1 MCYLALCASTRP
13 VARAVLRSTKAVT
26 FTTFVAGG
34 FLFAQVVF
42 QTSYA
47 AIGAE
52 RVPTKWLEVFG
63 LQKFDEATVGTRSLI
78 PDAFVALTS
87 LWARGELRRELAH
100 LEAGGSR
107 RTTAIAK
114 YLRRGLM
121 FVVGLTEEDL
131 RNTIQKWWR
140 LLGFICCGV
149 VGYSANGVL
158 QFLLFVAV
166 HTRFVGGRGD
176 PRTSR
181 LTRLEH
187 AISTTGK
194 MQFLTGLIIF
204 GSYVFTSLGATSQE
218 LETSK
223 VANIFGFW
231 TLGRN
236 GRLCCMKPAQ
246 TVGFIFALLANAC
259 FALAVSHGDIDSSFK
274 FQELMGFRVR
284 VGGYRPLLYA
294 PILAAAIMFT
304 GLATVGGLPMS
315 MIQVVD
321 IVTVLVTILRMLAS
335 ARNLSG
341 TRGADVDAK
350 KFQDKWLVRLRNTLW
365 YYIAF
370 QYVYISLLYVYNIP
384 EVAGSLMDAWPSSL
398 SRQLTPLDFG
408 LLQTPALLSW
418 KYMWPRYL
426 TLVMCVMLYYWL
438 NERLQRDSED
448 YDSDWYEDGLP
459 EGTPIRRLDMSKES
473 ESTKVEDINTM
484 RPSIFLYHAT
494 ATVLKHV
501 KDSVGDE
508 FESALHGVSMELL
521 LLVATICVAF
531 RVEVVSVLYVVVI
544 MFACIEFAVPT
555 IRGKAPVPLRY
566 GTFSV
571 IGTSMRIL
579 TDSWRFLNRMRRI
592 RSNVITAADITP
604 PPIQTRR
611 SPSGSSGWFRRHLRE
626 SDYHHAAPVSIHTEV
641 NDYGFYLALLATI
654 SIVFK
659 QLTLLTI
666 FQSGSLNTLVN
677 ENWGSWLGLIS
688 LYDPR
693 LGDDLQTTTSCC
705 AWPYVLDSTKT
716 FCQDASVAASS
727 SNQFPTQACLTFTTN
742 WYIFG
747 AHYAVII
754 FAVLHGFLQRRHN
767 VKVQR
772 KAKSTTATA
781 VPRASYWA
789 KLRGEVQ
796 GCDVAKKLKL
806 LIVAERM
813 KNKNIETPVG
823 KKKIVTTDEG
833 MSPMVQQTPI
843 RAEEDIFANL
853 VKQVN
858 AGSLKHSKSKIA
870 LYGWRP
876 IVIRMV
882 YRFVKWDVKNTFETL
897 DSAIEQL
904 ASLKYLL
911 AMAVLLINAFLKS
924 DVTSSIYIIIL
935 GYFLAFNNRAGV
947 VRFQSQGYAIL
958 LIIGAI
964 LAIHI
969 MAALRLPPSLL
980 NTNYCETCPEKR
992 FWLDIWDCPS
1002 SAAAAPAPS
1011 SLSAYLD
1018 CNSRPVFVHE
1028 YEIISDILV
1037 MLLVGHYV
1045 RKGHKNMVRD
1055 DVRTAW
1061 MRGYVKAKGQKMGS
1075 EWVQSEAFT
1084 SLANKVNTRLAER
1097 RKLDETSE
1105 LSYDDKI
1112 KRWDAVN
1119 VQLQEYVPSVDADLQ
1134 REEMK
1139 RANWTNRNL
1148 SRQVSIK
1155 EELQVIQEH
1164 YTFSQIAS
1172 MAIHERRT
1180 TVRRRNE
1187 EIMGQFFLKFF
1198 YKYLLLVIV
1207 ILTTTAAVAQH
1218 DSDFIS
1224 LCYAGITILFS
1235 MRFNELRI
1243 NTRIFPSRAHK
1254 WWNGELFRLLPVYVF
1269 TVLAAKLV
1277 YQIPYI
1283 KPILLNGRTARLGSC
1298 VVGTRMCETINS
1310 LFGVRKLGSACD
1322 ATMLAAD
1329 CVSVLG
1335 YSSGSIGVDV
1345 ALFILCSVQAQLFS
1359 NERYVREV
1367 LRLEKNAMD
1376 KRARRSI
1383 LYRKY
1388 ILGWRAK
1395 IQQEIDEE
1403 YKMITDKVRASALQ
1417 ASEWTHFQ
1425 KFRHTIDEETAAEKY
1440 VPEHVTVRAQN
1451 STTVEVKW
1459 KMRGSTDDIEQ
1470 FTIKRER
1477 SPRTTIFPHHVNPV
1491 KVDVD
1496 AESRAPSSHVI
1507 SGLTPGMSY
1516 SFTVQSCSR
1525 SIGYGPPSEPSD
1537 VVTMPMPQ
1545 DDEEGEEVLS
1555 GKDKLINGVAKVVH
1569 AATNSAAY
1577 LLDPAL
1583 YPLPND
1589 KGGESEWTR
1598 KGDWGGANIITGF
1611 GKIIYSQ
1618 SERLL
1623 YIALVCNF
1631 IDHVDLMS
1639 ACLVIFILAFAAMWN
1654 PQPLPEMWRFIF
1666 WYSVACFY
1674 ARILLRSKAFC
1685 MELDAN
1691 AKFDNRNKWY
1701 ISAQPYCPTMTL
1713 YDPAA
1718 DSEFSTLSATLL
1730 TVPRARNLVRDE
1742 VWTDIFLIVTL
1753 VLHMSHMHSL
1763 GQCARRDAIPLA
1775 PREDYQ
1781 TYHAGEFK
1789 DDIDLAALTSPPLED
1804 VATGKTRQ
1812 VETHHLEGRT
1822 SKERTRASRRR
1833 ERRRAYMRTFGL
1845 FTRGI
1850 HVAQTRFRELVTQ
1863 ICLSNSA
1870 KMPKRNVG
1878 KPGVDLYSL
1887 EIFLQLII
1895 TCWFVTGYRNLVFES
1910 GTALSSTESFGTG
1923 LTISIVSS
1931 VMWIIV
1937 MRLVYLSQNIKLK
1950 FYLHFAQ
1957 VVLYVSLVFI
1967 FLPLLDTRSFVSPRH
1982 NSHLKAFTVLMLF
1995 QFIVSALQL
2004 REGFREGYQFKIVLM
2019 RFGNTPVGRF
2029 VYNLINTLP
2038 FLFEIRTLLDWVV
2051 CDTSIDY
2058 VMWFRYETLY
2068 YLLHKTDMLI
2078 SWRRNRR
2085 QYYSG
2090 AKPVPWP
2097 LKILLGG
2104 GIIAIIMLLLTGPIF
2119 IFSTFNPAL
2128 TSNRIEA
2135 ATMQVQ
2141 LDFYADEKT
2150 ERHRIYSGFATGYG
2164 MSSISQEAMKSE
2176 LLRGLSFRSIDSDCV
2191 RFPKYSQ
2198 SAWILPQSSKL
2209 ALAQSLNTAAAASTC
2224 TAKMTITTEFT
2235 RLGPLK
2241 AKTVSQDL
2249 VATLTNAHCAALA
2262 GVITNG
2268 QGSIQ
2273 FANVIPRGFHL
2284 TPETMVEILDFN
2296 TSAYIGLNMTLGS
2309 TPTANL
2315 WEVTPTSPSFP
2326 TAAPD
2331 FCGIDSTLPPSDYG
2345 VLYATISDRYLVGL
2359 VSSLGLSSYS
2369 LRALY
2374 GFVFVTVGFF
2384 VRTMYNFKLSDVFVN
2399 EIANTDELIN
2409 VCRGLR
2415 LIRSLDYPGRRR
2427 DEMKMYYSLM
2437 RMMRESSLRRV
2448 ISRNADEI

>member
-1 MCYLALCASTRP
+1 MI
-13 VARAVLRSTKAVT
+13 
-26 FTTFVAGG
+26 
-34 FLFAQVVF
+34 AQGAF

-47 AIGAE
+47 AMAAE
-52 RVPTKWLEVFG
+52 RVPPKWLEAFG
-63 LQKFDEATVGTRSLI
+63 LQKFDEATIGTRSII
-78 PDAFVALTS
+78 PDALVALTS

-100 LEAGGSR
+100 LEAGGSG

-121 FVVGLTEEDL
+121 FIVGLTEEDL
-131 RNTIQKWWR
+131 RNTTQKWWR

-181 LTRLEH
+181 LTRFEH

-194 MQFLTGLIIF
+194 MQFLTSLIVF

-223 VANIFGFW
+223 VANIAGFW
-231 TLGRN
+231 VLGRN

-259 FALAVSHGDIDSSFK
+259 FALAVSHGDIDRSFT
-274 FQELMGFRVR
+274 FHELMGFRVR
-284 VGGYRPLLYA
+284 AGGYRPLLYA
-294 PILAAAIMFT
+294 PILAAAITFT

-315 MIQVVD
+315 MIQIVD
-321 IVTVLVTILRMLAS
+321 IVAVLVTIMRMLAS

-341 TRGADVDAK
+341 TRGADVDAE

-365 YYIAF
+365 YYITF
-370 QYVYISLLYVYNIP
+370 QYVYISLLYLYNIP
-384 EVAGSLMDAWPSSL
+384 EVADSLIDAWSSSL

-408 LLQTPALLSW
+408 LLQTPALISW
-418 KYMWPRYL
+418 KYMWPRYV
-426 TLVMCVMLYYWL
+426 TLAMCAMLYYWL
-438 NERLQRDSED
+438 NERLKRDDED
-448 YDSDWYEDGLP
+448 YDSDWDE
-459 EGTPIRRLDMSKES
+459 EGTPIPPIRRLDVSKES
-473 ESTKVEDINTM
+473 ESKVEDINTM
-484 RPSIFLYHAT
+484 RPSIFLYHAAAT
-494 ATVLKHV
+494 ALKHV

-508 FESALHGVSMELL
+508 FESALHGISMELL

-531 RVEVVSVLYVVVI
+531 RVEVMSMLYVVVI
-544 MFACIEFAVPT
+544 MFACIELAVPT
-555 IRGKAPVPLRY
+555 IRGKVPVPLRY

-571 IGTSMRIL
+571 IGTSTRIL

-592 RSNVITAADITP
+592 RSNVITAADVTP
-604 PPIQTRR
+604 PPIQTRL

-626 SDYHHAAPVSIHTEV
+626 SDYHHATPVSIHTEV

-666 FQSGSLNTLVN
+666 FQSGSLNTIVN

-716 FCQDASVAASS
+716 FCHDASVAASL
-727 SNQFPTQACLTFTTN
+727 SNQFSTQACLTFTTN

-789 KLRGEVQ
+789 KLRGEVR
-796 GCDVAKKLKL
+796 GCDVAEKLKL

-813 KNKNIETPVG
+813 KNKNVETPVG

-843 RAEEDIFANL
+843 RADEDIFANL

-882 YRFVKWDVKNTFETL
+882 YRFVKWDLQNTFETL

-924 DVTSSIYIIIL
+924 DVTSSIYILIL

-958 LIIGAI
+958 LVIGAI

-1002 SAAAAPAPS
+1002 SAAATPAPS

-1028 YEIISDILV
+1028 YEVISDILV

-1119 VQLQEYVPSVDADLQ
+1119 VQIQEYVPSVEKDLQ

-1139 RANWTNRNL
+1139 RATRTNRNL

-1155 EELQVIQEH
+1155 EELQVIRER

-1172 MAIHERRT
+1172 MAIHERRAN
-1180 TVRRRNE
+1180 VRRRNE

-1198 YKYLLLVIV
+1198 YKYLLMVIV

-1235 MRFNELRI
+1235 MRFNGLRI
-1243 NTRIFPSRAHK
+1243 NTRIFPSLAHK

-1269 TVLAAKLV
+1269 AVLAAKLV

-1298 VVGTRMCETINS
+1298 VEGTRMCETIGS

-1322 ATMLAAD
+1322 ATMLAVD

-1367 LRLEKNAMD
+1367 LRLEKNVMD

-1395 IQQEIDEE
+1395 VQQEMDEE
-1403 YKMITDKVRASALQ
+1403 YKMITDKVRASAMQ

-1425 KFRHTIDEETAAEKY
+1425 KFRRSIDEETATEKY
-1440 VPEHVTVRAQN
+1440 IPEHVTVRAQN

-1459 KMRGSTDDIEQ
+1459 KMRGSADDIEQ

-1477 SPRTTIFPHHVNPV
+1477 SPRTTIFPHHVNPM

-1496 AESRAPSSHVI
+1496 PESRAPSSHVI
-1507 SGLTPGMSY
+1507 TGLTPGMSY

-1555 GKDKLINGVAKVVH
+1555 GKDKLINGVAKVFH
-1569 AATNSAAY
+1569 AAKTSAAY

-1583 YPLPND
+1583 YPLPNE
-1589 KGGESEWTR
+1589 KGGEREWTR
-1598 KGDWGGANIITGF
+1598 KGDWGGTNIITGF

-1623 YIALVCNF
+1623 YIAMVCNF
-1631 IDHVDLMS
+1631 VDHVDLMS

-1654 PQPLPEMWRFIF
+1654 PQPLPETWRLIF

-1674 ARILLRSKAFC
+1674 VRILLRSKAFC

-1691 AKFDNRNKWY
+1691 AKFDDRNKWY
-1701 ISAQPYCPTMTL
+1701 ISAQPYCPTTTL
-1713 YDPAA
+1713 YDPAT

-1730 TVPRARNLVRDE
+1730 TVPRTRNLVRDE
-1742 VWTDIFLIVTL
+1742 VWTDIFLIITL
-1753 VLHMSHMHSL
+1753 VLHMSHMDSL
-1763 GQCARRDAIPLA
+1763 GQRTRRDAIPLA

-1781 TYHAGEFK
+1781 AYHAGEFK
-1789 DDIDLAALTSPPLED
+1789 DDTDLVALMSPPPED
-1804 VATGKTRQ
+1804 VATGKTQQ
-1812 VETHHLEGRT
+1812 VETPDLEGRT
-1822 SKERTRASRRR
+1822 SKKRTRSSRRR
-1833 ERRRAYMRTFGL
+1833 ERRKAFKEYMRTFGV

-1850 HVAQTRFRELVTQ
+1850 HMAQTRFRELVTQ

-1878 KPGVDLYSL
+1878 KPGIDLYPL

-1895 TCWFVTGYRNLVFES
+1895 TCWFVTDYRNLVFES

-1931 VMWIIV
+1931 VLWIIV

-1957 VVLYVSLVFI
+1957 IVLYVSLVFI
-1967 FLPLLDTRSFVSPRH
+1967 FLPLLDTRSFMSPRH

-1995 QFIVSALQL
+1995 QFIVSALQI
-2004 REGFREGYQFKIVLM
+2004 REGFREGYQFKILLM

-2029 VYNLINTLP
+2029 VYNIINTLP

-2104 GIIAIIMLLLTGPIF
+2104 GTIAIIVLLLTGPVF

-2128 TSNRIEA
+2128 TSNRVED

-2150 ERHRIYSGFATGYG
+2150 ERHMIYSGFATGYG
-2164 MSSISQEAMKSE
+2164 MSSISQEAIKSE
-2176 LLRGLSFRSIDSDCV
+2176 LLRSLSFRSIDSDCV

-2198 SAWILPQSSKL
+2198 SAWILPPSSKL
-2209 ALAQSLNTAAAASTC
+2209 ALAQSLSTAAAASTC
-2224 TAKMTITTEFT
+2224 SAKMTITTEFT

-2273 FANVIPRGFHL
+2273 FENVIPRGFHL
-2284 TPETMVEILDFN
+2284 TPETVVEVLDFN

-2331 FCGIDSTLPPSDYG
+2331 FCGIDSTVPSSDYG

-2374 GFVFVTVGFF
+2374 VFVFFTVGFF

-2448 ISRNADEI
+2448 ISRTADEI